1 MSTRSLIDPL
11 STVYSVPMVHNL
23 DQPASYW
30 GPRFTILILATWLI
44 GLILGF
50 QLSLQ
55 VLTFTGF
62 FAAIAGLRFPSIGLL
77 GMSMLCTLDTVS
89 RVMIMRD
96 SQVLHYNTYNYWLLI
111 VMLLSL
117 RWLLGL
123 KDVHTRILQI
133 FLLILGCEIGVS
145 GAWENG
151 LQHVLN
157 ILTVFGLLAYFIR
170 ANWDKRYWYWLGIVN
185 GVLSAA
191 GGLVFYLQK
200 SQLPEINGNA
210 WAYFPLTG
218 IFAICLGF
226 PFIVNRSRT
235 QTFLGALAIVN
246 YAWVFLSGSR
256 GTLLVATVTIG
267 FLLITAS
274 GFSTRLAYTCSFIIA
289 ALLLSILFTDLQHNA
304 SYRLEKLAE
313 VNRSYVN
320 RTSGRSDLALAAWYM
335 FLDHPL
341 GVGTGGF
348 ASTRIS
354 EGYVQKTSG
363 WEADTQ
369 MEAHAGWMKTLAENG
384 IPGIILQFAYVISFA
399 VVGWHR
405 RRRGVFSIGLLVT
418 LTLSFA
424 FLTTEVQTKGLWF
437 LAAGT
442 VVLLNQKYIFG
453 PTLAIQNQ
461 WSTLKPFGVRER
473 LPQESLRYR
482 R

>member
-1 MSTRSLIDPL
+1 MG
-11 STVYSVPMVHNL
+11 V
-23 DQPASYW
+23 
-30 GPRFTILILATWLI
+30 
-44 GLILGF
+44 ILGF

-55 VLTFTGF
+55 VLTLIGF
-62 FAAIAGLRFPSIGLL
+62 VAAIVGLRFPSIGLF
-77 GMSMLCTLDTVS
+77 GMSILCTLDPVS

-96 SQVLHYNTYNYWLLI
+96 SQVWHYNTYNYWLLI
-111 VMLLSL
+111 VMLFSI
-117 RWLLGL
+117 RGLLGL

-133 FLLILGCEIGVS
+133 FLLVLACEIGIS

-157 ILTVFGLLAYFIR
+157 IVTVFGLLAYFIR
-170 ANWDKRYWYWLGIVN
+170 ANWDKRNWFWLGIVN
-185 GVLSAA
+185 GVLGAA

-200 SQLPEINGNA
+200 SELPQINGNA

-226 PFIVNRSRT
+226 PFIVNKSRT
-235 QTFLGALAIVN
+235 QIFLGGLAIAN

-267 FLLITAS
+267 FLLTTAN
-274 GFSTRLAYTCSFIIA
+274 GLSTRIIYAGSFIVA
-289 ALLLSILFTDLQHNA
+289 AILLSILFADLQHNA
-304 SYRLEKLAE
+304 SYRIEKLGE

-384 IPGIILQFAYVISFA
+384 IPGIILQLAYVFSFA

-405 RRRGVFSIGLLVT
+405 RRRGVFSIGLLAT

-442 VVLLNQKYIFG
+442 VVLLHQKYIFG
-453 PTLAIQNQ
+453 PPRVKKNQ
-461 WSTLKPFGVRER
+461 WPILKPSGVRER
-473 LPQESLRYR
+473 LRQESLYR